1 MDELKSPKDV
11 RAFWERKAS
20 SVESP
25 NPPNRSHGFSTVVR
39 HDKDPA
45 GEARRRTNKELSE
58 VLKQRRHSSASP
70 EPHVITYNKPV
81 TRVTNRDSTHSV
93 DGRILYHGSW
103 KKTAVAAATAG
114 AELTASTNPR
124 SISPHSSY
132 THKAAID
139 STKAKMAER
148 INSFKRTPS
157 TKPHP
162 PLKPTNSNKY
172 KSLPLPPPSSKRRPF
187 STSAVEGSTAIA
199 CSQNTDGKHRSLQ
212 PVYQVIRCTAVFT
225 NNV

>member
-1 MDELKSPKDV
+1 MAELKSPKDV

-20 SVESP
+20 SVEIP
-25 NPPNRSHGFSTVVR
+25 NPPLERTRLHGFSTV
-39 HDKDPA
+39 DEDPA
-45 GEARRRTNKELSE
+45 RKARRRTNEELSE

-81 TRVTNRDSTHSV
+81 TNRDSTRIV
-93 DGRILYHGSW
+93 DGRILW

-114 AELTASTNPR
+114 AELTASTNTR
-124 SISPHSSY
+124 SISPQPSY
-132 THKAAID
+132 TRKAAND
-139 STKAKMAER
+139 STKARMAER
-148 INSFKRTPS
+148 INSFKRVAS

-172 KSLPLPPPSSKRRPF
+172 KSLPPPPPSSSKRRPF

-199 CSQNTDGKHRSLQ
+199 CSQNMDSKHRSLQ